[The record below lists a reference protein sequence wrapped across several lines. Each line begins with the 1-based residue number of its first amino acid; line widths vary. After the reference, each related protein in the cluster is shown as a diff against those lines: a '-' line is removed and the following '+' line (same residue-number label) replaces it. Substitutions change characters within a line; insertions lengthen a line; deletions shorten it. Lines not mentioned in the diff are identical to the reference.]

1 MNGMMY
7 IVEFKGIINIYRLYH
22 SIPMFTLKDI
32 CMKKI
37 DGEYVN
43 LYYNKSGVA
52 IVFKE
57 LGNMV

>member
-1 MNGMMY
+1 
-7 IVEFKGIINIYRLYH
+7 
-22 SIPMFTLKDI
+22 
-32 CMKKI
+32 MKKI